1 VEFTKSERKQLR
13 ELAATVYEAEAHQLL
28 EELDAEFARW
38 RSGDRLSSELL
49 HAIHEFHQH
58 QSRELWSS
66 YRGLSDATVLERGLS
81 MELIA
86 EDDIPP
92 AILAKLSPWPKRSR
106 ER

>member
-1 VEFTKSERKQLR
+1 MRFTNSTNTNR
-13 ELAATVYEAEAHQLL
+13 AS
-28 EELDAEFARW
+28 
-38 RSGDRLSSELL
+38 SGRRIEV
-49 HAIHEFHQH
+49 
-58 QSRELWSS
+58 
-66 YRGLSDATVLERGLS
+66 SDATVLERGLS

>member
-13 ELAATVYEAEAHQLL
+13 ELAATVYEAEAHQVL

-38 RSGDRLSSELL
+38 RSGECLSSELL
-49 HAIHEFHQH
+49 ASIHDFHQH
-58 QSRELWSS
+58 RSRELWSA
-66 YRGLSDATVLERGLS
+66 YQGLSDATVLERGLS

-86 EDDIPP
+86 ESDIPP
-92 AILAKLSPWPKRSR
+92 AIMAKLSPWPKRSR